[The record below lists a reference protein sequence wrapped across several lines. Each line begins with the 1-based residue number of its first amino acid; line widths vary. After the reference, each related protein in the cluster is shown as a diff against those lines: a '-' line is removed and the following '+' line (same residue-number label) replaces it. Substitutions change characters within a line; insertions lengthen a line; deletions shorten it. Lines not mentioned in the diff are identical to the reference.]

1 MSPVRKQSPAHAI
14 GIDLGTTYS
23 CISYLT
29 PQGSPVTLE
38 NEDGELST
46 PSVVLFDGTDAI
58 IGTEALRN
66 AVSHPERVV
75 QNAKRFMGDRQKYW
89 IVDGVM
95 HRPPDVASLIIRKLL
110 ETAEER

>member
-1 MSPVRKQSPAHAI
+1 MASARQESPAHAI

-29 PQGSPVTLE
+29 PQGTPVTIE

-46 PSVVLFDGTDAI
+46 PSVVLFDGEQAI
-58 IGTEALRN
+58 VGTEALRN

-75 QNAKRFMGDRQKYW
+75 QNLPVHGRPAEILDRRRGDA
-89 IVDGVM
+89 
-95 HRPPDVASLIIRKLL
+95 PPAGRASLIIRKP
-110 ETAEER
+110 